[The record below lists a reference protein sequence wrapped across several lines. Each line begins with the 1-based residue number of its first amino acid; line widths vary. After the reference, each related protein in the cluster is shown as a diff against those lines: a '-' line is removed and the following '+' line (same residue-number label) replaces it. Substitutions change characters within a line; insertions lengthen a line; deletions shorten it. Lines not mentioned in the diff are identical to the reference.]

1 MKEEST
7 NLDEKKTKPYRNKFE
22 LIAIASKRARNLR
35 EGKKKLVDNVSDKE
49 PVIAL
54 NEILSGRLE
63 VEIVEQ
69 EDKASTEGK

>member
-7 NLDEKKTKPYRNKFE
+7 NLDDKKSKPYKNKFE

-35 EGKKKLVDNVSDKE
+35 EGKPRLIDNVSDKE

-54 NEILSGRLE
+54 NEVLSGRLD
-63 VEIVEQ
+63 VEIVKKN
-69 EDKASTEGK
+69 DRRSSEGK

>member
-7 NLDEKKTKPYRNKFE
+7 NLDEKKSKPYKNKFE

-35 EGKKKLVDNVSDKE
+35 EGKPRLIDNVSDKE

-54 NEILSGRLE
+54 NEVLSGRLD
-63 VEIVEQ
+63 VEIVKKN
-69 EDKASTEGK
+69 DRRSSEGK

>member
-7 NLDEKKTKPYRNKFE
+7 NLDEKKSKPYKNKFE

-35 EGKKKLVDNVSDKE
+35 EGKPRLIDNVSDKE

-54 NEILSGRLE
+54 NEVLSGRLD
-63 VEIVEQ
+63 VEIVKKN
-69 EDKASTEGK
+69 DRGSSEGK